1 MKIEPALKTGVTND
15 QSLQKGNG
23 GNGGMRR
30 DLSGRQLAVKGLS
43 GLGKLLLLVYSVI
56 TLYPLYWLFISAFKT
71 NQDFF
76 NRPYGLPLVWMKE
89 NIVRAW
95 ELGHMGRAMVNS
107 TVVTLVAVALTI
119 LLSVLAAYVLA
130 RFPFRFKKAVV
141 GIFLAGMLIPIH
153 STLVPLFIIM
163 NKIHLLD
170 TYGALILPYTAFE
183 LPIAIF
189 LAMAYMASIP
199 REIEEAAMIDGNG
212 WWGIF
217 GKIVLPL
224 CTPIIATISI
234 LAFLRFWNDFSFALV
249 FINTQALKTLP
260 LSLSLF
266 SDGFGTDYSLT
277 MGAMAIAVLP
287 TILVYLI
294 LQEQIMKGMV
304 AGSIKG

>member
-1 MKIEPALKTGVTND
+1 MNIQTTE
-15 QSLQKGNG
+15 NG
-23 GNGGMRR
+23 SAAGSR
-30 DLSGRQLAVKGLS
+30 VIKKGLS
-43 GLGKLLLLVYSVI
+43 GFVKLLLIGYALL
-56 TLYPLYWLFISAFKT
+56 TLYPLYWLFTSAFKS

-76 NRPYGLPLVWMKE
+76 TNPYGLPKAWMTE
-89 NIVRAW
+89 NIFRAW
-95 ELGHMGRAMVNS
+95 ELGNMGRAMLNS
-107 TVVTLVAVALTI
+107 TVVTITAVVLTI
-119 LLSVLAAYVLA
+119 LLSVLAAYVLS
-130 RFPFRFKKAVV
+130 RFEFRFKKIVV
-141 GIFLAGMLIPIH
+141 VLFTTGLLIPIH
-153 STLVPLFIIM
+153 STLVPLFIMMKNIG
-163 NKIHLLD
+163 LLD

-189 LAMAYMASIP
+189 LAMAYMSSIP
-199 REIEEAAMIDGNG
+199 REIEEAAMIDGSG

-217 GKIVLPL
+217 GRMILPL

-277 MGAMAIAVLP
+277 MGAMAIAVIP
-287 TILVYLI
+287 TIVAYLI

>member
-1 MKIEPALKTGVTND
+1 MNSQTTGT
-15 QSLQKGNG
+15 GNA
-23 GNGGMRR
+23 
-30 DLSGRQLAVKGLS
+30 SGKRVITKGLT
-43 GLGKLLLLVYSVI
+43 GIVKLLLLVYAI
-56 TLYPLYWLFISAFKT
+56 LTLYPLYWLFTSAFKS

-76 NRPYGLPLVWMKE
+76 TNPYGLPKEWMTE
-89 NIVRAW
+89 NLFRAW
-95 ELGHMGRAMVNS
+95 ELGNMGRAMLNS
-107 TVVTLVAVALTI
+107 TVVTITAVVLTI
-119 LLSVLAAYVLA
+119 LLSVLAAYVLS
-130 RFPFRFKKAVV
+130 RFEFRFKKLVV
-141 GIFLAGMLIPIH
+141 VLFTTGLLIPIH
-153 STLVPLFIIM
+153 STLVPLFIMMKNIG
-163 NKIHLLD
+163 LLD

-189 LAMAYMASIP
+189 LAMAYMSSIP
-199 REIEEAAMIDGNG
+199 REIEEAAMIDGSG

-217 GKIVLPL
+217 GRMILPL
-224 CTPIIATISI
+224 CTPIVATISI

-277 MGAMAIAVLP
+277 MGAMAIAVIP
-287 TILVYLI
+287 TIVAYLI

>member
-1 MKIEPALKTGVTND
+1 MNLQTTGTG
-15 QSLQKGNG
+15 ST
-23 GNGGMRR
+23 
-30 DLSGRQLAVKGLS
+30 SGKRVITKGLT
-43 GLGKLLLLVYSVI
+43 GFVKLLLIVYAI
-56 TLYPLYWLFISAFKT
+56 LTLYPLYWLFTSAFKS

-76 NRPYGLPLVWMKE
+76 TNPYGLPKEWMTE
-89 NIVRAW
+89 NLFRAW
-95 ELGHMGRAMVNS
+95 ELGNMGRAMLNS
-107 TVVTLVAVALTI
+107 TVVTITAVVLTI
-119 LLSVLAAYVLA
+119 LLSVLAAYVLS
-130 RFPFRFKKAVV
+130 RFEFRFKKLVV
-141 GIFLAGMLIPIH
+141 VLFTTGLLIPIH
-153 STLVPLFIIM
+153 STLVPLFIMMKNIG
-163 NKIHLLD
+163 LLD

-189 LAMAYMASIP
+189 LAMAYMSSIP
-199 REIEEAAMIDGNG
+199 REIEEAAMIDGSG

-217 GKIVLPL
+217 GRMILPL
-224 CTPIIATISI
+224 CTPIVATISI

-277 MGAMAIAVLP
+277 MGAMAIAVIP
-287 TILVYLI
+287 TIVAYLI

>member
-1 MKIEPALKTGVTND
+1 MNLQTTGTG
-15 QSLQKGNG
+15 SA
-23 GNGGMRR
+23 
-30 DLSGRQLAVKGLS
+30 SGKRVITKGLT
-43 GLGKLLLLVYSVI
+43 GFVKLLLIVYAI
-56 TLYPLYWLFISAFKT
+56 LTLYPLYWLFTSAFKS

-76 NRPYGLPLVWMKE
+76 TNPYGLPKEWMTE
-89 NIVRAW
+89 NLFRAW
-95 ELGHMGRAMVNS
+95 ELGNMGRAMLNS
-107 TVVTLVAVALTI
+107 TIVTITAVVLTI
-119 LLSVLAAYVLA
+119 LLSVLAAYVLS
-130 RFPFRFKKAVV
+130 RFEFRFKKLVV
-141 GIFLAGMLIPIH
+141 VLFTTGLLIPIH
-153 STLVPLFIIM
+153 STLVPLFIMMKNIG
-163 NKIHLLD
+163 LLD

-189 LAMAYMASIP
+189 LAMAYMSSIP
-199 REIEEAAMIDGNG
+199 REIEEAAMIDGSG

-217 GKIVLPL
+217 GRMILPL
-224 CTPIIATISI
+224 CTPIVATISI

-277 MGAMAIAVLP
+277 MGAMAIAVIP
-287 TILVYLI
+287 TIVAYLI

>member
-1 MKIEPALKTGVTND
+1 MKQQTLSTKAAGELVSP
-15 QSLQKGNG
+15 S
-23 GNGGMRR
+23 RR
-30 DLSGRQLAVKGLS
+30 LAAKGLS
-43 GLGKLLLLVYSVI
+43 GMGKLLLLVYALL

-76 NRPYGLPLVWMKE
+76 NNPYGLPLVWMKE
-89 NIVRAW
+89 NIFRAW
-95 ELGHMGRAMVNS
+95 EMGNMGRALINS
-107 TVVTLVAVALTI
+107 TIVTVVSVLLTI
-119 LLSVLAAYVLA
+119 VLSVLAAYVLA
-130 RFPFRFKKAVV
+130 RFQFRFKKVV
-141 GIFLAGMLIPIH
+141 MALFLAGMLIPIH
-153 STLVPLFIIM
+153 STLVPLFLMMKEIG
-163 NKIHLLD
+163 LLN

-199 REIEEAAMIDGNG
+199 REVEEAAMIDGNG

-217 GKIVLPL
+217 GRIILPL
-224 CTPIIATISI
+224 CTPIVATISI

-249 FINTQALKTLP
+249 FINSQALKTLP

-277 MGAMAIAVLP
+277 MGAMAIAVIP
-287 TILVYLI
+287 TIVIYLI